1 MRVVQPTV
9 LVASALGEGLER
21 GEVLQRRVPVR
32 QMSASSHVLIL
43 QDQPTDQVGLVRV
56 AILEEAKLIRERAQR
71 GEL

>member
-1 MRVVQPTV
+1 LRVVQPTV

-43 QDQPTDQVGLVRV
+43 QGQLTDQVNLVRV
-56 AILEEAKLIRERAQR
+56 VILEEAKLIRERAQR